1 MNWQDLAKGAKAAG
15 FPGIDLTVR
24 RGGHV
29 KPENAA
35 EDLPKAV
42 EAIRAEGLEV
52 PMITTNLLTADHPT
66 AVPILSTAQRL
77 RIPYL
82 KPGYYRF
89 KFVDLRKEA
98 EEFSEQFKGLVEL
111 ATKYQ
116 VQVGFHNDANFFG
129 AQTWDIDRVMQTLDP
144 KWAGYYWDI
153 ENGTITGGGD
163 GWRNDA
169 WLAMSRMKMVGAKDF
184 YWAKNEQGEWRVK
197 GCPIGQGMCNFK
209 KFLPML
215 AAADFQGPISLHME
229 YEVPGASVPEGL
241 AISREKCDDVMAAAK
256 ENLVTLKSMV
266 QAAYEGA

>member
-24 RGGHV
+24 QGGHV

-42 EAIRAEGLEV
+42 AAIRAEGLEV

-66 AVPILSTAQRL
+66 AIPILSTAQKL
-77 RIPYL
+77 SIPYL

-98 EEFSEQFKGLVEL
+98 EEFGEQFKGLVEL
-111 ATKYQ
+111 AAKYQ

-153 ENGTITGGGD
+153 ENGTITGGGE

-209 KFLPML
+209 RFLPML
-215 AAADFQGPISLHME
+215 AADFQGPISLHME
-229 YEVPGASVPEGL
+229 YEVPGASGREGL
-241 AISREKCDDVMAAAK
+241 ALSREKCDDVMAAAK
-256 ENLVTLKSMV
+256 ENLVTLKAMV